1 MSDKSNLDKAR
12 KVKNDEF
19 YTLYEDI
26 EKEMQHW
33 MDVLKGQSIYLFADT
48 LESNFWKYFYNN
60 FKNLELK
67 ELVAT
72 SLNGKYYSTINGM
85 DIIEKDLQG
94 NGDCRSEEVLDIMR
108 AHLCITNPPFSIEME
123 LLPSLVENNIQFLI
137 LAPETLVSRKNCFN
151 YFKNSQI
158 RYGFTMPRNFVMPDG
173 SIKKLNNVC
182 WLTSFPR
189 RDNDPLTL
197 TVSYSPNTHLH
208 ADNYDCINVDKLA
221 DIPYDYYGPIAVPIT
236 YMKKHC
242 ATQFKILGT
251 TKKDMQGVSMINN
264 DRKEYEVFVNGKK
277 KFARIFIQRIK
288 EGK

>member
-108 AHLCITNPPFSIEME
+108 AY
-123 LLPSLVENNIQFLI
+123 
-137 LAPETLVSRKNCFN
+137 A
-151 YFKNSQI
+151 
-158 RYGFTMPRNFVMPDG
+158 
-173 SIKKLNNVC
+173 
-182 WLTSFPR
+182 
-189 RDNDPLTL
+189 
-197 TVSYSPNTHLH
+197 
-208 ADNYDCINVDKLA
+208 
-221 DIPYDYYGPIAVPIT
+221 
-236 YMKKHC
+236 
-242 ATQFKILGT
+242 
-251 TKKDMQGVSMINN
+251 
-264 DRKEYEVFVNGKK
+264 
-277 KFARIFIQRIK
+277 
-288 EGK
+288 